1 MGLYK
6 GTYHSDVYTNFK
18 AIEVGEHRTL
28 IRFFSAYREGID
40 ALDAEEQFELYHA
53 YANALA
59 ETRNYDLH
67 IDAAAKVVELS
78 LIENIKFYEGKDVLF
93 ETLLRKADS
102 HFQIHEYEKADYIL
116 RELLKIEPESEF
128 TNLFLKRCLRKHR
141 QGFLQKARAVTIF
154 LLLTTALIVC
164 AELLF
169 IRPFWKAQIDL
180 VENIRI
186 ATFFGAIGFFGLCDL
201 VHRAKIHFEV
211 EEFIRAIKLKKQ
223 KTAK

>member
-18 AIEVGEHRTL
+18 EIEVGDHRTL
-28 IRFFSAYREGID
+28 IRFFDAYQESID
-40 ALDAEEQFELYHA
+40 QLDAEEQFELYHA
-53 YANALA
+53 CANALA
-59 ETRNYDLH
+59 ETRNYELH
-67 IDAAAKVVELS
+67 IAAAAKVVELS

-128 TNLFLKRCLRKHR
+128 TSLFLKRCLRKHR
-141 QGFLQKARAVTIF
+141 QGFLQKVRAITIF
-154 LLLTTALIVC
+154 CLLTTAFIVC

-169 IRPFWKAQIDL
+169 VRPFWKEQIDL
-180 VENIRI
+180 VENIRM
-186 ATFFGAIGFFGLCDL
+186 ATFFGSIGFFGLCDL

-211 EEFIRAIKLKKQ
+211 EEFLNAIKRKKA
-223 KTAK
+223 AK